1 MKEIEKSPGSRKV
14 NVVDVL
20 KVNGGVLAAFVLI
33 FVISSVV
40 NPRFCTVGNMM
51 TILRTNACTALCALC
66 LWDDLCHPYR
76 EY

>member
-20 KVNGGVLAAFVLI
+20 KVNGGDKCLY
-33 FVISSVV
+33 
-40 NPRFCTVGNMM
+40 CTV
-51 TILRTNACTALCALC
+51 C

>member
-51 TILRTNACTALCALC
+51 TILRTECLYCTVC